1 MANPRG
7 RGRLGLVRQMC
18 VLAAATASVAGC
30 VGMPSNGAAVQF
42 SASPQSSGQDGN
54 LIGSEPLPPQAGQGP
69 VAVVQGFLTAADS
82 YPLYGV
88 AKQYLTSSAVSSW
101 QPGDAVKV
109 FSKLNG
115 PNQIP
120 VPSPTP
126 TPKARPTRSPRVMVE
141 VSGTV
146 QATFNGEGQY
156 VSALNPEPASA
167 YDWKF
172 DLVKVG
178 GQWRISNPPNFRMLS
193 VTDFPY
199 FYKAQD
205 LYFMDPQNQVLV
217 PDSVFEPMGLTVSQS
232 LTQLVDSLTVGPKT
246 PWLSNAVDTKLPPHV
261 SVQEVLNDGSTVM
274 VNLKVPKTAE
284 PSAKQLEFFSAQ
296 LVWTLIG
303 PAASSSP
310 SAISSVVLE
319 LNGEPWTPPF
329 APCPGGR
336 VPGQA
341 QKLAPYSCFDPYP
354 SSPAS
359 FYYVDRGQS
368 WTRCGAESMG
378 LSGSIG
384 MILPL
389 VGRTGAFSSPSC
401 APREAVRETSTA
413 LPVAQPASL
422 PAVTMAAV
430 SPDGSDLAIVTA
442 GKGDLYVGKM
452 SGLAAP
458 FASARPRLT
467 GGGITSLSWD
477 RNDDLW
483 VTQNGVIYEL
493 VSGGKPVQVQYNG
506 TVTDLAVA
514 PDGVRL
520 AFIVQTGRDATGRN
534 TSALEL
540 AANGAGAPSS
550 VEPGSPDHPQIRPAT
565 AVGPGLTNP
574 TSVTWYDAD
583 DLLVVNDTSNGP
595 ALMEVPVDGQQPV
608 PELTPSGLTSITAD
622 GHANVLVAGLSGNN
636 LAVSTGLEGPWFPLG
651 QQGRSPAYP
660 G

>member
-1 MANPRG
+1 MANLRG
-7 RGRLGLVRQMC
+7 RGRLGAVRQMC
-18 VLAAATASVAGC
+18 VLAVLTASVAGC

-42 SASPQSSGQDGN
+42 SASPQSTGQDGN
-54 LIGSEPLPPQAGQGP
+54 LVGSVPLPPQAGQDP
-69 VAVVQGFLTAADS
+69 VDVVQGFLTAADS
-82 YPLYGV
+82 YPLYDV
-88 AKQYLTSSAVSSW
+88 AKQYLTSSAVSLW
-101 QPGDAVKV
+101 QPGAAVKV
-109 FSKLNG
+109 FSELNG
-115 PNQIP
+115 PNQVT
-120 VPSPTP
+120 VPAPKASPTRGDP
-126 TPKARPTRSPRVMVE
+126 QTTVE

-156 VSALNPEPASA
+156 VSALNPGPASSS

-178 GQWRISNPPNFRMLS
+178 GQWRIKNPPNFRMLL

-205 LYFMDPQNQVLV
+205 LYFMDLQNQVLV
-217 PDSVFEPMGLTVSQS
+217 PDSVFEPMGLTVAQS

-246 PWLSNAVDTKLPPHV
+246 PWLSNAVDTELPAHA
-261 SVQEVLNDGSTVM
+261 SVQQVLNDGSTVM
-274 VNLKVPKTAE
+274 VNLNVPKTAQ

-303 PAASSSP
+303 PAASNSSP
-310 SAISSVVLE
+310 PAISSVVLE
-319 LNGEPWTPPF
+319 LNGDPWTPPS

-341 QKLAPYSCFDPYP
+341 QMLAPYSCFDPYP

-368 WTRCGAESMG
+368 WTRCGAESLG

-389 VGRTGAFSSPSC
+389 VGHTGAFSSPSC
-401 APREAVRETSTA
+401 SPRESVRETSTI
-413 LPVAQPASL
+413 LPGAQPASL

-430 SPDGSDLAIVTA
+430 SPDGKDLAIVTA

-452 SGLAAP
+452 SGPAAP
-458 FASARPRLT
+458 FASTPPRLT

-483 VTQNGVIYEL
+483 VTQNGVIYQL
-493 VSGGKPVQVQYNG
+493 PSGGKPVPVLYNG

-514 PDGVRL
+514 PDGIRL
-520 AFIVQTGRDATGRN
+520 AFIVQTSRD
-534 TSALEL
+534 TSELEL
-540 AANGAGAPSS
+540 AAFGAGPSS
-550 VEPGSPDHPQIRPAT
+550 GGQLGPPNEHQQIRPAT
-565 AVGPGLTNP
+565 AIGPGLTHP
-574 TSVTWYDAD
+574 ASVAWYDAD
-583 DLLVVNDTSNGP
+583 DLLVVNDAPAGN

-608 PELTPSGLTSITAD
+608 PELTPSGLISITAD

-636 LAVSTGLEGPWFPLG
+636 LAVSTSLEGPWYPLG
-651 QQGRSPAYP
+651 QQGQSPAYP